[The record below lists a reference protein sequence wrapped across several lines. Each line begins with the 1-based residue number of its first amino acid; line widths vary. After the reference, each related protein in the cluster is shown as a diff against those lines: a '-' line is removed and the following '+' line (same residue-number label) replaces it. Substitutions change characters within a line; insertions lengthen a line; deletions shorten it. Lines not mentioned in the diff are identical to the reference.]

1 MSIARAMCVALVGLD
16 GHLVEVEA
24 HLSQGLPGTTLIGL
38 PDASLYEARDRVKSA
53 VVNSEL
59 AWPEQR
65 ITIGFAP
72 AALPKSGSGF
82 DVAVAAAVLAANGR
96 VPAEAL
102 VGRVLLGELALDG
115 RLRPIPGVLAAVLAM
130 AEAGLSKVV
139 VPLANAAEASLVP
152 GIQVEPINSLNDLVA
167 MLCGELMPTYLAPD
181 VPDLAPDYAPLD
193 LSEVAGQLNGR
204 LAMELAAAGGHHVL
218 LLGPPGA
225 GKTMLAERLPGLLPP
240 LTEEQA
246 LQVTA
251 VHSIAGALPAESPLV
266 RYAPFRSPHHS
277 ASLAAIVGG
286 GSRHLRPGAV
296 SLAHRGVLFLDEAPE
311 FQTRILDALRQPL
324 ESGVVEVARA
334 SGAAVF
340 PARFTL
346 VLAANPCPCG
356 KSGTPH
362 GDAACTC
369 PPRMRVAYRTRLS
382 GPLLDRV
389 DIRVRL
395 EPPSRLHLR
404 AALADAEATSVVAG
418 RVLQARAAAAKRLAG
433 TPWRTNGDVPGTQL
447 RARWGVS
454 RKFTTE
460 ADKAFER
467 GNLTARGLDRVLRTA
482 WTLADLAGDPAPAQT
497 HVDRALNLRLSAG
510 AW

>member
-1 MSIARAMCVALVGLD
+1 MSIARAMCVALVGID

-24 HLSQGLPGTTLIGL
+24 HLSSGLPGTTMIGL
-38 PDASLYEARDRVKSA
+38 PDASLYEAKDRVKSA

-59 AWPEQR
+59 PWPEQR
-65 ITIGFAP
+65 ITVGFAP

-82 DVAVAAAVLAANGR
+82 DLAVAAAVLAASGK
-96 VPAEAL
+96 VPPESL

-130 AEAGLSKVV
+130 AAAGLSKVV

-167 MLCGELMPTYLAPD
+167 MLCGELTPMYLPPAA
-181 VPDLAPDYAPLD
+181 VEAAPDYAPLD
-193 LSEVAGQLNGR
+193 MSEVGGQLNGR

-240 LTEEQA
+240 LTEGQA

-251 VHSIAGALPAESPLV
+251 VHSVAGVLPPESPLV
-266 RYAPFRSPHHS
+266 RFAPFRSPHHS

-286 GSRHLRPGAV
+286 GSRLLRPGAV

-324 ESGVVEVARA
+324 ESGVVEVARS

-356 KSGTPH
+356 KSGTPR

-395 EPPSRLHLR
+395 EPPTRLHLQ
-404 AALADAEATSVVAG
+404 AALADAEPTSVVAH

-433 TPWRTNGDVPGTQL
+433 TPWLTNGDVPGTQL

-454 RKFTTE
+454 RKFTVS
-460 ADKAFER
+460 ADNAFER
-467 GNLTARGLDRVLRTA
+467 GSLTARGLDRVMRTA
-482 WTLADLAGDPAPAQT
+482 WTLADLSGDPAPT
-497 HVDRALNLRLSAG
+497 KVHVDRALNLRLSAG